1 MRTIIWFIYFWLY
14 LLCTVFALNKVR
26 RLTKQGKIKEHDEKV
41 RFHVN
46 NWAGRLLRLA
56 GAKITVE
63 GRENIPQ
70 GPCVFAANHQ
80 GYFDIPLMLTQ
91 LDEPHPLVA
100 KKEIQKLPLIRSWMK
115 ELNCLFIDR
124 ENPRQ
129 AMECLK
135 KAGELLEQGYSVV
148 IFPEGTRSKGGP
160 IGEFKAG
167 TIRVATKAKAPIVPV
182 RIEGTYISDTNGF
195 EHAQVCAGGVRL
207 TEINASTM
215 ESLRCG
221 GLYLAGEILDAD
233 GICGGYNLQWAWTTG
248 YLAGLSAVSDE
259 GRL

>member
-26 RLTKQGKIKEHDEKV
+26 RLTKQCKIKEHDEKV

-182 RIEGTYISDTNGF
+182 RIEGTYRLMEKNNYWIKPAKVQVKILPPVETKDLSREEVKGLG
-195 EHAQVCAGGVRL
+195 EQLRQMVAQALPGGQ
-207 TEINASTM
+207 N
-215 ESLRCG
+215 
-221 GLYLAGEILDAD
+221 
-233 GICGGYNLQWAWTTG
+233 
-248 YLAGLSAVSDE
+248 
-259 GRL
+259 